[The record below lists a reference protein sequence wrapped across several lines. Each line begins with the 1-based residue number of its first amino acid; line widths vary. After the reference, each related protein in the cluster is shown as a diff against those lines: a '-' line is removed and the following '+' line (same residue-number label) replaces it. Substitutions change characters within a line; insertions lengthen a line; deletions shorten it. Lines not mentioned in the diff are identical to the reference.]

1 MREAGDLD
9 FYPYQRNGAM
19 TSARLA
25 TLFVVGALAALPA
38 RAAQDPKPITES
50 VTIQATIEAIDQ
62 TAKKV
67 TLKGPKG
74 NFVEVDASGLP
85 RLDQLKVGDVVTAT
99 YTESLAVHIRKPGD
113 PAPTAGSAAVT
124 PRAGGPGATAAQQRT
139 VSVVVQAI
147 DPKAPSVT
155 VKTTDGRM
163 LSFRIQDPKN
173 LAGIK
178 VGDTVDV
185 TYTQA
190 LLLKADPPK

>member
-1 MREAGDLD
+1 M
-9 FYPYQRNGAM
+9 GALM
-19 TSARLA
+19 MKTPFR
-25 TLFVVGALAALPA
+25 TVGALLIASYAAASALA
-38 RAAQDPKPITES
+38 AAQGPKPITES
-50 VTIQATIEAIDQ
+50 VTIQATIEAIDA
-62 TAKKV
+62 TAKTV

-74 NFVEVDASGLP
+74 NLVDVDASGFP
-85 RLDQLKVGDVVTAT
+85 RFSQLKVGDVVTAT
-99 YTESLAVHIRKPGD
+99 YSESLAVQVRKPGD

-124 PRAGGPGATAAQQRT
+124 PREGGPGATAAQQRT
-139 VSVVVQAI
+139 ASVVVQAI

-155 VKTTDGRM
+155 VKTTDGRV

>member
-1 MREAGDLD
+1 MMQT
-9 FYPYQRNGAM
+9 F
-19 TSARLA
+19 SRLSFMFLVA
-25 TLFVVGALAALPA
+25 SLAAVPVL
-38 RAAQDPKPITES
+38 AAVQDPKPITES
-50 VTIQATIEAIDQ
+50 ATIQATIEAIDA
-62 TAKKV
+62 TAKTV

-74 NFVEVDASGLP
+74 NLVDVNAGTFP
-85 RLDQLKVGDVVTAT
+85 RFNQLKVGDVVTAT
-99 YTESLAVHIRKPGD
+99 YTESLAVHVRKPGD

-124 PRAGGPGATAAQQRT
+124 PREGAPGATAAQQRT

-155 VKTTDGRM
+155 VKTTDGRV
-163 LSFRIQDPKN
+163 LSFRIQNPKN
-173 LAGIK
+173 LEGVK